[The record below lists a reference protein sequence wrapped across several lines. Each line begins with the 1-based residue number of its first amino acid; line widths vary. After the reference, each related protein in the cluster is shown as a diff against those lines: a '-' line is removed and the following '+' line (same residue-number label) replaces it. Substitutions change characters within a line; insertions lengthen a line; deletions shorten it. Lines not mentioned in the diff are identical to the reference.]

1 MTFARASGAVRGR
14 LARFVSRWVLL
25 ALAFELVLT
34 VVDAAAERSVIA
46 PAVILLPVLGVALVE
61 TGERTAVV
69 AAGAVPFALASGLWD
84 QNLSTS
90 NYVYRVLVVA
100 GGSVL
105 AVAGAIARTRAVRAG
120 ERIELLAEIARIGD
134 TRGSLEETLRRVAE
148 LLVPAVADM
157 CGILIVDE
165 DGSMRR
171 AVAKVAGGSEEL
183 ERRML
188 ARPMDERASEL
199 THSARDL
206 ADALLIRRV
215 GSEHVAELAADD
227 RDRGLI
233 DALGMTS
240 LIHAPMRAS
249 GETLAVLTLGVGP
262 SGRRFGSDDLRFARV
277 VASRAALATQN
288 VRLKQDVHEA
298 DQRMRAIIGSL
309 AEAVTIRDLSG
320 RIVYAND
327 AALASM
333 GFASVEE
340 IRERP
345 PQSIIEEYIVTDED
359 GEPVP
364 MDRIPSVRLL
374 AGEPAEPLLIR
385 VVDPRTGDER
395 WSLLKTTPLYDARGT
410 MDSAVTIIE
419 DVTQVKRSELQT
431 SFLSRASEILASS
444 LDYEETL
451 CNVAWLAVP
460 EIADWCAVDLIDEQG
475 RRQQVVAAHRDP
487 DKLALAG
494 RLREYEPPELDPSR
508 GLGAVVR
515 TGKSELYH
523 DIAPEMLRAAA
534 VDDEHLRLM
543 LDLGLRSALVI
554 PMRAGSRV
562 VGAMTLV
569 TAESARRFT
578 EEDLVFAE
586 QIAARAAVAVEN
598 ARLATSRR
606 QIAETLQRS
615 LLPDV
620 VPSISGWEVATMYRP
635 AGAGREVEVGGDF
648 YDFVRTPSGWV
659 VLLGDVTGK
668 GVEAAAMTALVRHRA
683 RFVGR
688 YEDRPSQ
695 IIASLHESLR
705 EQSGLSL
712 CTALCVRLA
721 DDHVVVSCAGHP
733 PPLLVREDGRIRE
746 IGTQGPILGAW
757 PDSDWVDRTMP
768 LEADETLFVYTDG
781 VVDTL
786 GKMGRFGTHRL
797 RRVLIEHAS
806 RPPER
811 MLRALEAELAD
822 FQLEGQSD
830 DTAALAL
837 RLVPDADSRRSDQG
851 RTPSAVRKL
860 HTG

>member
-1 MTFARASGAVRGR
+1 MMLARSSGVLRGW
-14 LARFVSRWVLL
+14 LTRFVSRWVLL
-25 ALAFELVLT
+25 ALAIELAIT
-34 VVDAAAERSVIA
+34 IVDVAAGRSVIA
-46 PAVILLPVLGVALVE
+46 VALILLPVLGVALLE

-69 AAGAVPFALASGLWD
+69 AVGAVLVALTSHLWD
-84 QNLSTS
+84 HNVSTS
-90 NYVYRVLVVA
+90 NYVYRVLIVA

-105 AVAGAIARTRAVRAG
+105 AVAGASQRTRAVRAG
-120 ERIELLAEIARIGD
+120 QRIELLAEIARIGD
-134 TRGSLEETLRRVAE
+134 TRGSLEETLRRIAE
-148 LLVPAVADM
+148 LLVPAVADL
-157 CGILIVDE
+157 CGILIVDQ

-171 AVAKVAGGSEEL
+171 AVARVTGGTEEL

-188 ARPMDERASEL
+188 ERPTDERASEL
-199 THSARDL
+199 THSAREL
-206 ADALLIRRV
+206 ANAWLVRRV
-215 GSEHVAELAADD
+215 GPEHVAELAADD
-227 RDRGLI
+227 RDRELI
-233 DALGMTS
+233 EELGMAS
-240 LIHAPMRAS
+240 LIYAPMRAS
-249 GETLAVLTLGVGP
+249 GETLAVMTLGVGP
-262 SGRRFGSDDLRFARV
+262 SGRRFGPEELRFARV

-288 VRLKQDVHEA
+288 VRLKQEVHEA

-309 AEAVTIRDLSG
+309 AEAVTIRDLAG

-345 PQSIIEEYIVTDED
+345 PQSIIEEYIVTDEH

-364 MDRIPSVRLL
+364 MERIPSVRLL
-374 AGEPAEPLLIR
+374 AGEQAEPLLIR

-395 WSLLKTTPLYDARGT
+395 WSLLKSTPLYDAQGT

-444 LDYEETL
+444 LDYQETL
-451 CNVAWLAVP
+451 RNVAWLAVP

-487 DKLALAG
+487 DRLALAE
-494 RLREYEPPELDPSR
+494 RLRVYEPPELDPSQ

-515 TGKSELYH
+515 TGKSELYP
-523 DIAPEMLRAAA
+523 DIPPDMLREGA
-534 VDDEHLRLM
+534 VDHEHLQMILE
-543 LDLGLRSALVI
+543 LGLRSALVV
-554 PMRAGSRV
+554 PMRAGNHV
-562 VGAMTLV
+562 LGAMTLV

-578 EEDLVFAE
+578 EEDRVFAE

-620 VPSISGWEVATMYRP
+620 VPSIDGWEIAAMYRP
-635 AGAGREVEVGGDF
+635 AGAGQEVEVGGDF
-648 YDFVRTPSGWV
+648 YDFVRTPNGWV

-668 GVEAAAMTALVRHRA
+668 GVEAAAMTSLVRHQA

-688 YEDRPSQ
+688 YEDRPSR
-695 IIASLHESLR
+695 IIASLHEALR

-721 DDHVVVSCAGHP
+721 DDNVVVSCAGHP

-746 IGTQGPILGAW
+746 IGNQGPILGAW
-757 PDSDWVDRTMP
+757 TDCDWVDRTMP

-781 VVDTL
+781 VIDTL
-786 GKMGRFGTHRL
+786 GEPGRFGSDRL

-806 RPPER
+806 GSPEGL
-811 MLRALEAELAD
+811 LRALEAELAD

-837 RLVPDADSRRSDQG
+837 RLAPDAEPRRSDQAG
-851 RTPSAVRKL
+851 TPAGIRKL
-860 HTG
+860 YAG

>member
-1 MTFARASGAVRGR
+1 MTFARSNGVVRGW
-14 LARFVSRWVLL
+14 LARFISRWVLL
-25 ALAFELVLT
+25 ALALDVVLLA
-34 VVDAAAERSVIA
+34 VDAVAGRSVLVTGI
-46 PAVILLPVLGVALVE
+46 VLLPVLGLALFE

-69 AAGAVPFALASGLWD
+69 ALAAVLFALASGLWD
-84 QNLSTS
+84 QSLATS
-90 NYVYRVLVVA
+90 AYVYRVLIVA
-100 GGSVL
+100 GCSAL
-105 AVAGAIARTRAVRAG
+105 AVAGAVQRTRAERAG

-134 TRGSLEETLRRVAE
+134 TRGTLEETLRRVAE
-148 LLVPAVADM
+148 LLVPEVADL
-157 CGILIVDE
+157 CGILIVEE

-171 AVAKVAGGSEEL
+171 AVANVAGGTEEL

-188 ARPMDERASEL
+188 ERPTDERASEL

-206 ADALLIRRV
+206 ADAWLIRRV

-227 RDRGLI
+227 RDRKLI
-233 DALGMTS
+233 EELGMTS
-240 LIHAPMRAS
+240 LIYAPMRAS

-262 SGRRFGSDDLRFARV
+262 SGRRFGSDELRFVRV

-327 AALASM
+327 AALESM

-340 IRERP
+340 IRERSP
-345 PQSIIEEYIVTDED
+345 TSILEEYIVTDEH

-374 AGEPAEPLLIR
+374 AGHAADPLLIR

-395 WSLLKTTPLYDARGT
+395 WSLLKTTPLYDAQGT

-444 LDYEETL
+444 LDYQETL
-451 CNVAWLAVP
+451 RNVAWLAVP

-487 DKLALAG
+487 DKLALAE
-494 RLREYEPPELDPSR
+494 RLREYEHPELDPSQ

-515 TGKSELYH
+515 TGKPELYP
-523 DIAPEMLRAAA
+523 DIPPEMLREGA
-534 VDDEHLRLM
+534 VDDEHLELI
-543 LDLGLRSALVI
+543 LELGLRSALVV

-562 VGAMTLV
+562 LGAMTLV

-578 EEDLVFAE
+578 EEDLAFAE

-620 VPSISGWEVATMYRP
+620 VPSIGGWEIAAMYRP
-635 AGAGREVEVGGDF
+635 AGAGQEVEVGGDF

-668 GVEAAAMTALVRHRA
+668 GVEAAAMTSLVRHRA
-683 RFVGR
+683 RFAGR

-695 IIASLHESLR
+695 IIASLHEALR

-746 IGTQGPILGAW
+746 IGSQGPILGAW
-757 PDSDWVDRTMP
+757 TDCDWVDRTMS
-768 LEADETLFVYTDG
+768 LEADETLFIYTDG
-781 VVDTL
+781 VIDTL
-786 GKMGRFGTHRL
+786 GKKGRFGAHRL
-797 RRVLIEHAS
+797 RRVLIEHAARS
-806 RPPER
+806 PEGV
-811 MLRALEAELAD
+811 LSALEAELRS

-837 RLVPDADSRRSDQG
+837 RLAPDAEPRRSDQAG
-851 RTPSAVRKL
+851 TPPAVRKL
-860 HTG
+860 YTG

>member
-1 MTFARASGAVRGR
+1 MTFTGSHGAVRGW

-25 ALAFELVLT
+25 ALAVEIVLT
-34 VVDAAAERSVIA
+34 VVDATAGRSVIA

-69 AAGAVPFALASGLWD
+69 AAGAVPFALVSGLWD
-84 QNLSTS
+84 QNVSTS
-90 NYVYRVLVVA
+90 NYVYRVLIVT

-105 AVAGAIARTRAVRAG
+105 AVVGAIQRTRAVRAG

-134 TRGSLEETLRRVAE
+134 TRGTLEETLRRVGD
-148 LLVPAVADM
+148 LLVPAVADL
-157 CGILIVDE
+157 CGILIVEE

-171 AVAKVAGGSEEL
+171 VVAKVAGGTAEL

-188 ARPMDERASEL
+188 ERPTDERASEL
-199 THSARDL
+199 THSAREL
-206 ADALLIRRV
+206 AEARLIRRV
-215 GSEHVAELAADD
+215 GLDHVAELAADD
-227 RDRGLI
+227 RDRALI
-233 DALGMTS
+233 EELGTRS
-240 LIHAPMRAS
+240 LIYAPMRAS

-262 SGRRFGSDDLRFARV
+262 SGRRFGSEDLRFARV

-309 AEAVTIRDLSG
+309 AEAVTIRNLAG
-320 RIVYAND
+320 QIVYAND
-327 AALASM
+327 AALESM

-345 PQSIIEEYIVTDED
+345 PQSIIEEYIVTDEH

-374 AGEPAEPLLIR
+374 AGQAADPLLIR
-385 VVDPRTGDER
+385 VVDPRTGGER
-395 WSLLKTTPLYDARGT
+395 WLLLKTTPLYDAHGR

-419 DVTQVKRSELQT
+419 DVTQVKRSERQT

-444 LDYEETL
+444 LDYQETL
-451 CNVAWLAVP
+451 RNVAWLAVP
-460 EIADWCAVDLIDEQG
+460 EIADWCAVDLIDEEG

-487 DKLALAG
+487 DKLALAE
-494 RLREYEPPELDPSR
+494 RLREYEPPELDPSQ

-515 TGKSELYH
+515 TGKSELYA
-523 DIAPEMLRAAA
+523 DIPPEMLRDGA
-534 VDDEHLRLM
+534 VDDEHLQLI
-543 LDLGLRSALVI
+543 LELGLRSALVV

-562 VGAMTLV
+562 LGAMTLV
-569 TAESARRFT
+569 TAESARRFSQ
-578 EEDLVFAE
+578 EDQAFAE

-620 VPSISGWEVATMYRP
+620 VPSIDGWEIATMYRP
-635 AGAGREVEVGGDF
+635 AGAGQEVEVGGDF
-648 YDFVRTPSGWV
+648 YDFVRTPGGWV

-668 GVEAAAMTALVRHRA
+668 GVEAAAMTSLVRHRA

-688 YEDRPSQ
+688 YEARPSQ
-695 IIASLHESLR
+695 IIASLHEVLR

-721 DDHVVVSCAGHP
+721 EDSVVVSCAGHP
-733 PPLLVREDGRIRE
+733 PPLLVREDGRVRE
-746 IGTQGPILGAW
+746 IGSQGPILGAW
-757 PDSDWVDRTMP
+757 TDSDWVDRSMP
-768 LEADETLFVYTDG
+768 LEADETLFIYTDG
-781 VVDTL
+781 VIDTL
-786 GKMGRFGTHRL
+786 GKEGRFGAHRL
-797 RRVLIEHAS
+797 RRVLIEHAARS
-806 RPPER
+806 PEEV
-811 MLRALEAELAD
+811 LSALDAELKS

-837 RLVPDADSRRSDQG
+837 RLAPEAELRRSDQTG
-851 RTPSAVRKL
+851 TRVVRKL
-860 HTG
+860 YTG